1 MSDSKKSAPKLI
13 YESQESLY
21 AKAVKMMEAD
31 GLIVQFAYK
40 RENYLKAAEMF
51 KEVGDYQDAPELEKK
66 CRELAEQTRE
76 DEKEYSYQLAMTQ
89 QEDAKSA
96 KGYGKAA
103 KMFQS
108 ISDYKDS
115 EKKNQECLSVMKK
128 LKRKKKRKNTAVL
141 SILLAIA
148 AAAAFYF
155 MSPNWENLKNRLLKK
170 TENSSTAN
178 TTGSGEV
185 SLEKAAAG
193 DRVSFGSHVW
203 YVLERDE
210 TRTKMIMFQAEKF
223 EEFRHTP
230 YHKKQEDVTWETC
243 DLRKWLNSEFLESD
257 FTQEEREKILTVEVK
272 NAANSVY
279 GTSGGKDTKDKVFL
293 LSTDEVVEY
302 NEILK
307 QIRMNIWLRTPGKT
321 SDTAAFMSS
330 TGVPMEYGYVVT
342 DTNFYTCPVICVS
355 VE

>member
-76 DEKEYSYQLAMTQ
+76 DEKEYHYQVAMAQ
-89 QEDAKSA
+89 AEDAKSA
-96 KGYGKAA
+96 KGYEKAA
-103 KMFQS
+103 EMFRS
-108 ISDYKDS
+108 ISGYKDS
-115 EKKNQECLSVMKK
+115 GKQDQECLTAARN
-128 LKRKKKRKNTAVL
+128 LNRKKKRKNTVVICILIVIAV
-141 SILLAIA
+141 A
-148 AAAAFYF
+148 ATFYF
-155 MSPNWENLKNRLLKK
+155 MSSSWKSLKNRLLVK
-170 TENSSTAN
+170 TENSNTAN
-178 TTGSGEV
+178 TSGGGEV
-185 SLEKAAAG
+185 PLEKATAG
-193 DRVSFGSHVW
+193 DMVSFGSHVW
-203 YVLERDE
+203 YVLDRDE
-210 TRTKMIMFQAEKF
+210 TKIKMIMFQAEKF

-230 YHKKQEDVTWETC
+230 YHNRQEDVTWETC

-257 FTQEEREKILTVEVK
+257 FTKEEQEKILTVEVI
-272 NAANSVY
+272 NASNSTY
-279 GTSGGKDTKDKVFL
+279 GTFGGKDTKDKVFL

-307 QIRMNIWLRTPGKT
+307 HIRMNVWLRTPGNT

-330 TGVPMEYGYVVT
+330 TGVPMEYGYAVT